1 MSKYTTEVRF
11 ICESLCGL
19 NESVGFSDVP
29 SVIERARKKI
39 FDFNYPIFDTN
50 YKQTLETKILMHYY
64 TREISEETYGLW
76 KLRLMTKL
84 NEIMPYYNKLYESEL
99 IKYNPLWNVD
109 ITTDRDV
116 VTDNQFESE
125 SVVDSTNK
133 RTGDDTRT
141 LGGQDVSTLG
151 GEDVTTEN
159 QNRIHDEWNLFSDTP
174 QGGIGG
180 IEGATDDPTLGDN
193 AYLTNATHNFGNT
206 EGTELESTT
215 EYGRTNTTDY
225 GRVDTLNHNT
235 KDKYDG
241 DTKNDGTSNEVVD
254 YIEKMTGY
262 RDKFPS
268 EAILKFRET
277 FLNIDMMIIKDLRN
291 LFFNLW

>member
-19 NESVGFSDVP
+19 KESVGFSDVGQ
-29 SVIERARKKI
+29 VIEKARKKI
-39 FDFNYPIFDTN
+39 FDFNYPIFDVN

-116 VTDNQFESE
+116 VTDNKFETE
-125 SVVDSTNK
+125 SVQDNALK
-133 RTGDDTRT
+133 HTGSDTRVM
-141 LGGQDVSTLG
+141 GGEDVSTLG
-151 GEDVTTEN
+151 GEDVTTET
-159 QNRIHDEWNLFSDTP
+159 QNRVHDEWTLFSDTP
-174 QGGIGG
+174 QGGITG
-180 IEGATDDPTLGDN
+180 IENAEDPSLENNG
-193 AYLTNATHNFGNT
+193 YLTNATHEIGNT
-206 EGTELESTT
+206 EGTELQSTT

-225 GRVDTLNHNT
+225 GRTDTLNRNT
-235 KDKYDG
+235 TDKFDG

-254 YIEKMTGY
+254 YIEKMSGY

>member
-19 NESVGFSDVP
+19 KESVGFSDVGR
-29 SVIERARKKI
+29 VIEEARKKI
-39 FDFNYPIFDTN
+39 FDFNYPIFDKN
-50 YKQTLETKILMHYY
+50 YKQTIETKILMHYY

-116 VTDNQFESE
+116 TRDNSFESQ
-125 SVVDSTNK
+125 SVQDNTLK
-133 RTGDDTRT
+133 HTGSDARVMDGQDVTE
-141 LGGQDVSTLG
+141 LGGQDVTN
-151 GEDVTTEN
+151 ET
-159 QNRIHDEWNLFSDTP
+159 QNRVHDEWTLFSDTP
-174 QGGIGG
+174 QGGISG
-180 IEGATDDPTLGDN
+180 IESAEDPSLGN
-193 AYLTNATHNFGNT
+193 NGYLTNATHAFGNT

-215 EYGRTNTTDY
+215 DYGRTSTTDY
-225 GRVDTLNHNT
+225 GRTDTLNRNT
-235 KDKYDG
+235 TDKFDG
-241 DTKNDGTSNEVVD
+241 DTKNDGTSNEIVD
-254 YIEKMTGY
+254 YIEKLTGY